1 MIFKVSHYSNRT
13 SLVKELAQQSDVLIE
28 NFKPGTM
35 EKWGLGPG
43 MQNDGQTQIHVH
55 SQSSIIVNK
64 LVCIDELYKTNPDL
78 IFTRISG
85 YGQSGPY
92 SKRAGY
98 ASVCEG
104 MGGFR
109 YVNGHPGQPPV
120 RPNISLG
127 DSLAGL
133 HAALGV
139 VMGLLA
145 RQRIGDSGAKK
156 TGQVVDVAIY
166 ESVLGMMEGII
177 PEFDR
182 FNEVS
187 FPPAVSYP
195 IKMLNE
201 QFILQIRPPSG
212 TTVTGIVPTNT
223 YPCAD
228 GKHVIIGGNGD
239 SIYKRL
245 MKAAGREDL
254 VICRM

>member
-1 MIFKVSHYSNRT
+1 
-13 SLVKELAQQSDVLIE
+13 
-28 NFKPGTM
+28 M

-43 MQNDGQTQIHVH
+43 MQIERQALIHTP
-55 SQSSIIVNK
+55 SISLRQLIIK
-64 LVCIDELYKTNPDL
+64 LTSIDELYKTNPDL

-145 RQRIGDSGAKK
+145 RQRIGDTGASK

-166 ESVLGMMEGII
+166 ESVLGMMEGVI

-187 FPPAVSYP
+187 SP
-195 IKMLNE
+195 IIEPINFFKVYIANI
-201 QFILQIRPPSG
+201 FYADPPS
-212 TTVTGIVPTNT
+212 IRNNCHW
-223 YPCAD
+223 YC
-228 GKHVIIGGNGD
+228 
-239 SIYKRL
+239 SYKYL
-245 MKAAGREDL
+245 SM
-254 VICRM
+254 CRWQARYHWW